1 MLNKGD
7 HFVIKRVGAYTMT
20 QWMQFITYRPN
31 IVLIDE
37 QEKVHLIRKQEDKN
51 VFRRQELVPDYLQN

>member
-1 MLNKGD
+1 
-7 HFVIKRVGAYTMT
+7 MT

-37 QEKVHLIRKQEDKN
+37 KGTVHLIRKEEDKD